1 MGGNG
6 SGRHKNEQKY
16 IQVYDQ
22 DQFTKVILGFIVFSL
37 SLILLFYSIFSLS
50 AIAAVPWFI
59 VSVLTF
65 ELFMESSVN
74 LHKHKIPV
82 ID

>member
-22 DQFTKVILGFIVFSL
+22 DQYTKVILGFMVFALSLALFFYSL
-37 SLILLFYSIFSLS
+37 STLLAIS
-50 AIAAVPWFI
+50 AIPWFL
-59 VSVLTF
+59 VTVWTF
-65 ELFMESSVN
+65 GLFMDSYSN
-74 LHKHKIPV
+74 LYKHKIPV